1 MPNININL
9 IMIKRK
15 ANLVWLSVILLS
27 LTFTAKAQ
35 NNKVGVFSI
44 NSFVLPGDSAHR
56 WGGYIE
62 LQTRSNQ
69 FFNQFYYYET
79 KGGISYDVAKNYTAL
94 LGAGRYFTDDEAAFN
109 QPQITEF
116 RMWEQM
122 TNSQY
127 LDRLKIEHR
136 YRAEQRWQNGIYRNR
151 FRYRLSLAVPLN
163 HPKIEAKTFFI
174 SVFDEIF
181 LNNKAPH
188 FERNRFSAALGYQ
201 FDKAVSLQ
209 VGWLNQYNFSNTSA
223 GAKNNLAVI
232 FNYRFH
238 RKNSKPKEH
247 IPGVND

>member
-1 MPNININL
+1 M
-9 IMIKRK
+9 MKYK
-15 ANLVWLSVILLS
+15 AGKALLFFS
-27 LTFTAKAQ
+27 FFLMAFIAKAQ
-35 NNKVGVFSI
+35 NNKTGVFSI
-44 NSFVLPGDSAHR
+44 NSITLPGDSTHR

-62 LQTRSNQ
+62 LQARSNE
-69 FFNQFYYYET
+69 FFNQFFYYET

-109 QPQITEF
+109 QAQITEF

-122 TNSQY
+122 TVSQY

-151 FRYRLSLAVPLN
+151 FRYRLSLAIPLN

-174 SVFDEIF
+174 AIFDEIF

-188 FERNRFSAALGYQ
+188 FERNRFSAGFGYQ
-201 FDKAVSLQ
+201 FDKAMSLQ
-209 VGWLNQYNFSNTSA
+209 VGWLNQYNFNLTSA
-223 GAKNNLAVI
+223 GAKNNLALI
-232 FNYRFH
+232 FNYRIH

-247 IPGVND
+247 IPGVHD

>member
-1 MPNININL
+1 MMKYNAGKVVL
-9 IMIKRK
+9 IFFLGLIGF
-15 ANLVWLSVILLS
+15 I
-27 LTFTAKAQ
+27 AKAQ
-35 NNKVGVFSI
+35 NNKTGVFSI
-44 NSFVLPGDSAHR
+44 NSITLPGDSAHR

-62 LQTRSNQ
+62 LQARSNE

-109 QPQITEF
+109 QAQITEF

-122 TNSQY
+122 TVSQY

-151 FRYRLSLAVPLN
+151 FRYRLSMAIPLN
-163 HPKIEAKTFFI
+163 NPKIEAKTFFI
-174 SVFDEIF
+174 SIFDEIF

-188 FERNRFSAALGYQ
+188 FERNRFSAGLGYQ
-201 FDKAVSLQ
+201 FDKAMSLQ
-209 VGWLNQYNFSNTSA
+209 VGWLNQYNFSSTSA
-223 GAKNNLAVI
+223 GAKNNLALI
-232 FNYRFH
+232 FNYRIH

-247 IPGVND
+247 IPGVHD